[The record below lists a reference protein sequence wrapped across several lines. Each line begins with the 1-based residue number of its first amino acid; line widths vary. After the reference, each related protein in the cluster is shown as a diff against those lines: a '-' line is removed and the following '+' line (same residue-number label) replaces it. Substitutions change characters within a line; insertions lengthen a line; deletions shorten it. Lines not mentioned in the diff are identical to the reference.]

1 MKKLLIL
8 FLLAGLIVG
17 CKKDQ
22 FEDKPQIKL
31 KSTSADIVPQ
41 NSAFRTVLEFT
52 DKQGDLDSVYV
63 IRQRLNRR
71 GAIVAARIPYP
82 VPKFPDNTKGEIQ
95 IDFDYNIDLTFG
107 LNPVNVPGSNPQRF
121 EPDSLRLRF
130 VVVDRA
136 DHASDTLNVNV
147 IVRR

>member
-8 FLLAGLIVG
+8 FFFAGLITG
-17 CKKDQ
+17 CKKDK
-22 FEDKPQIKL
+22 FEDKPQLKL
-31 KSTSADIVPQ
+31 KSTSADVVPQ
-41 NSAFRTVLEFT
+41 NSAYRAVLEFT
-52 DKQGDLDSVYV
+52 DKQGDLDSIYI

-71 GAIVAARIPYP
+71 GMLTSAKVDYP
-82 VPKFPDNTKGEIQ
+82 VPKFPNNNQGEIQ
-95 IDFDYNIDLTFG
+95 IDFDYNIDLTVG
-107 LNPVNVPGSNPQRF
+107 LNPINVPGSNPQRF

-147 IVRR
+147 IVNR